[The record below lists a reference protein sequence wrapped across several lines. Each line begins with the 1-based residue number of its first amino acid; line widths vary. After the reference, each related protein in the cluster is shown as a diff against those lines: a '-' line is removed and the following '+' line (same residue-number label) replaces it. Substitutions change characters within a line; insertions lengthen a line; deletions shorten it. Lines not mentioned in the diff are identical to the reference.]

1 MSVGWRPPLFRTQ
14 CVLYNLV
21 RKNYDNAADLSI
33 GDHEECVS
41 AAFPQQL
48 VLCHPTDY
56 LLGSASNLPGPGST
70 PVWARDRD
78 VPVRGK

>member
-1 MSVGWRPPLFRTQ
+1 MSVGWRPPLFLTQ

-33 GDHEECVS
+33 GDQAVEECVS

-56 LLGSASNLPGPGST
+56 LLGSAFKPARARQDSGLGP
-70 PVWARDRD
+70 
-78 VPVRGK
+78 